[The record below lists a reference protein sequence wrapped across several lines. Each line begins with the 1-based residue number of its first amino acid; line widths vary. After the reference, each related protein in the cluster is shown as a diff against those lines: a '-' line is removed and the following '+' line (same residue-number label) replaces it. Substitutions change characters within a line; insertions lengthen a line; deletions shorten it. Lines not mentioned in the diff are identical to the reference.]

1 MTTIN
6 FRGVDVPVTAAS
18 PPDIDVAL
26 NTDLFKNWLNSLDP
40 SFELKSI
47 EIQSVDRFGKSRIGF
62 VKLKSEIIRNGA
74 RIPGIVLL
82 RGPAVSLLLD
92 IVDEETNEHWS
103 VLTQQPRVPLGG
115 LMLEIPAGM
124 ADGDGN
130 LCGVALKELEEECGL
145 RAPKEELIDLVKLT
159 YGDKYQ
165 GIYTSGGL
173 LDENIK
179 LFLWKTHMPHA
190 QLQALEGKLG
200 GDSPSEQIVLKLVPL
215 KDIWKYAPDC
225 KTLCSLQLYSN
236 LKAEGKIPE

>member
-1 MTTIN
+1 MTTIQ

-47 EIQSVDRFGKSRIGF
+47 EIQSVDKFGKSRIGF
-62 VKLKSEIIRNGA
+62 VKLKSEIIRNGS

-92 IVDEETNEHWS
+92 IVDEETHEHWS
-103 VLTQQPRVPLGG
+103 ILTEQPRVPTGHL
-115 LMLEIPAGM
+115 LLEIPAGM

-145 RAPKEELIDLVKLT
+145 RAPKEELIDLVQLA

-165 GIYTSGGL
+165 GIYMSGGL
-173 LDENIK
+173 LDESIK
-179 LFLWKTHMPHA
+179 LFLWRTHMPH
-190 QLQALEGKLG
+190 QELKSLEGKLG
-200 GDSPSEQIVLKLVPL
+200 GEGPSEQIVLRLVPL
-215 KDIWKYAPDC
+215 KDIWKYAPDS
-225 KTLCSLQLYSN
+225 KTLCSLQLYAA
-236 LKAEGKIPE
+236 LKADGKIPE